1 MTVKTDIQQLATW
14 LREFEGDA
22 YSGQVSELEE
32 AKVNLAVAL
41 AQQSKGQ
48 VSDAT
53 VLAAAKWVTTAE
65 AEVAAHPVT
74 LINNLDDKLGVL
86 SIAEDMHTL
95 LQRIVAAYP
104 WGSDEPIDG
113 ADLVDYA
120 AEWVEQVK
128 MVMAKAEA

>member
-1 MTVKTDIQQLATW
+1 MWI
-14 LREFEGDA
+14 REFEDEDYNVKVFERDA
-22 YSGQVSELEE
+22 CK
-32 AKVNLAVAL
+32 AK
-41 AQQSKGQ
+41 
-48 VSDAT
+48 
-53 VLAAAKWVTTAE
+53 LAAKLSQNVADQAIDQ
-65 AEVAAHPVT
+65 EVLETHDVEVMESQSWLEHLESLVDEHPVT

-86 SIAEDMHTL
+86 SIAEDMYSL
-95 LQRIVAAYP
+95 LQRFVAAYD